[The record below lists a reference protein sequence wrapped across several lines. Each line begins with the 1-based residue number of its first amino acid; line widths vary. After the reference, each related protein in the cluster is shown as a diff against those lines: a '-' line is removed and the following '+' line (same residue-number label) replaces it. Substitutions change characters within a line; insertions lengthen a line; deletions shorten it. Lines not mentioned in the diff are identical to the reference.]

1 MANSYV
7 NLCVHF
13 VFSTKGRRPL
23 ILPNMRDRLWSFIG
37 GIARQNGMKALAVG
51 GTQDHA
57 HALLSLPATLPVAKA
72 AQLIKGG
79 SSKWVHETFPEARFF
94 AWQDGYGAF
103 SVNVSIVDET
113 IRCIDGQEEHHRRK
127 SFQEEYLE
135 FLKRHRIE
143 YDERY
148 VWG

>member
-1 MANSYV
+1 MANFYV
-7 NLCVHF
+7 SLYVHF

-23 ILPNMRDRLWSFIG
+23 ILPDMRDRLWSFLG

-79 SSKWVHETFPEARFF
+79 SSKWVHETFPKACLFE
-94 AWQDGYGAF
+94 WQDGYGAF

-113 IRCIDGQEEHHRRK
+113 IRYIDGQEEHHRRE